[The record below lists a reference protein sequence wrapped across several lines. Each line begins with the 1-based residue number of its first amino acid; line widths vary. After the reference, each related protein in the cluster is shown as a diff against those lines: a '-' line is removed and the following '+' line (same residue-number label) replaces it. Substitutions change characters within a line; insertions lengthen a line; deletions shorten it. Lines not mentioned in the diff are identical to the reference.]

1 MVGTV
6 IIVVIAILIPVA
18 ILAYFSHQRRSHER
32 AALEDLWENY
42 SNQGVDASVLPEDS
56 PEALEQGEGSQK
68 LVRFFF
74 GGDIGY
80 IQVKGLNYDLVTV
93 RLALAPRSTSSVNI
107 AGYHSTKQEIPI
119 SYHYIVP
126 TRTVDDQT
134 LRARLKKETKG
145 LLRRELVAV
154 AWRGGR
160 LADLLNSEP
169 ELNTL
174 IASLLT
180 PKDDIKVEYDR
191 KHAVTR
197 IVLTLRAEVR
207 RKGFLLFLKTE
218 FNPRLPSAQMAD
230 AINRIGGLV
239 RQDTPG
245 GG

>member
-6 IIVVIAILIPVA
+6 IIVVVAILIPVA

-145 LLRRELVAV
+145 LLRRELPKYGDTIPISFPPSSSFRV
-154 AWRGGR
+154 
-160 LADLLNSEP
+160 SESSGPGQALPQAFRQNHPLP
-169 ELNTL
+169 E
-174 IASLLT
+174 ACRFVHVFAT
-180 PKDDIKVEYDR
+180 P
-191 KHAVTR
+191 
-197 IVLTLRAEVR
+197 LRPPPIPPAQ
-207 RKGFLLFLKTE
+207 GS
-218 FNPRLPSAQMAD
+218 PSS
-230 AINRIGGLV
+230 RS
-239 RQDTPG
+239 P
-245 GG
+245 